1 MLPADDGPR
10 VVLVCAPIVRPPAC
24 VGHDAEPFVE
34 RTATLMWRQRAPEEM
49 TFTERGRR
57 AQILRG
63 AIDTIVELGWAQ
75 SSLARIG
82 ERIAASKGAILHYFP
97 DKDALVGALVLEVHT
112 RLADAVGRAVAAE
125 TTAAGRIRAYIRA
138 NIDFIADNPRDIAA
152 IVELGAAYRS
162 PDRRRLAEII
172 ASAERWPEELAPLDL
187 AALLARERSDTRVWD
202 VDTMAM
208 IVRGAIDS
216 AAERHARDPGFDPR
230 PYGRELADM
239 VETRLFSSP
248 RRKRT

>member
-1 MLPADDGPR
+1 
-10 VVLVCAPIVRPPAC
+10 
-24 VGHDAEPFVE
+24 
-34 RTATLMWRQRAPEEM
+34 MWEQRAPEEM

-75 SSLARIG
+75 SSLVRIAERIG
-82 ERIAASKGAILHYFP
+82 ASKGAILHYFR
-97 DKDALVGALVLEVHT
+97 DKDALVGALVLDVHT
-112 RLADAVGRAVAAE
+112 RLADAVAHAVAAE

-172 ASAERWPEELAPLDL
+172 ASAQRWPDELLPLDL
-187 AALLARERSDTRVWD
+187 AAMLARERSNTQIGDIDT
-202 VDTMAM
+202 DTVAM

-216 AAERHARDPGFDPR
+216 AAERHARDPEFDPR

-239 VETRLFSSP
+239 VEIRLFPSADQ
-248 RRKRT
+248 KRT

>member
-1 MLPADDGPR
+1 
-10 VVLVCAPIVRPPAC
+10 
-24 VGHDAEPFVE
+24 
-34 RTATLMWRQRAPEEM
+34 MWKQPAPENM

-75 SSLARIG
+75 SSLVRIG
-82 ERIAASKGAILHYFP
+82 GRVGVSKGAILHYFP

-112 RLADAVGRAVAAE
+112 RLAADVAHAVAAE
-125 TTAAGRIRAYIRA
+125 STAAGRIRAYIRA
-138 NIDFIADNPRDIAA
+138 NTDFIADNPRDIAA
-152 IVELGAAYRS
+152 IVELGASYRS
-162 PDRRRLAEII
+162 PDRRRLADVI
-172 ASAERWPEELAPLDL
+172 AGAEHWPEELVPLDL
-187 AALLARERSDTRVWD
+187 MALLARERRDPQMHDIDTD
-202 VDTMAM
+202 SIGM

-239 VETRLFSSP
+239 VELRLFPARSHQE
-248 RRKRT
+248 RT

>member
-1 MLPADDGPR
+1 MWKQ
-10 VVLVCAPIVRPPAC
+10 
-24 VGHDAEPFVE
+24 
-34 RTATLMWRQRAPEEM
+34 RTPEEM

-75 SSLARIG
+75 SSLVRIG
-82 ERIAASKGAILHYFP
+82 ERIGASKGAILHYFR

-112 RLADAVGRAVAAE
+112 RVADAVAHAVAAE
-125 TTAAGRIRAYIRA
+125 TSAAGRIRAYIRA

-162 PDRRRLAEII
+162 PDGRRLAEII
-172 ASAERWPEELAPLDL
+172 ASAERWPDELLPLDL
-187 AALLARERSDTRVWD
+187 AALLARERSDAQMRD
-202 VDTMAM
+202 IDTDTVAM

-216 AAERHARDPGFDPR
+216 AAERHARDPEFDPR

-239 VETRLFSSP
+239 VETRLFSC
-248 RRKRT
+248 

>member
-1 MLPADDGPR
+1 MWKQ
-10 VVLVCAPIVRPPAC
+10 
-24 VGHDAEPFVE
+24 
-34 RTATLMWRQRAPEEM
+34 RTLEEM

-75 SSLARIG
+75 SSLVRIG
-82 ERIAASKGAILHYFP
+82 ERIGASKGAILHYFR

-112 RLADAVGRAVAAE
+112 RMADAVAHAVAAE

-138 NIDFIADNPRDIAA
+138 NIDFIADNPRDTAA

-162 PDRRRLAEII
+162 PDGRRLAEII
-172 ASAERWPEELAPLDL
+172 ASAERWPDELLPLDL
-187 AALLARERSDTRVWD
+187 TALLARERSDTQMRD
-202 VDTMAM
+202 IDTDTVAM

-216 AAERHARDPGFDPR
+216 AAERHARDPEFDPR

-239 VETRLFSSP
+239 VETRLFSC
-248 RRKRT
+248 